1 MSCQLETN
9 QARCCE
15 PVSGFPDK
23 SASRPPKRCTMKV
36 ECFCRL
42 LACGLRRLRHH
53 GHHALVSCTKKGR
66 RRRLLSAAEQ
76 ATDSQRHVCNRL
88 PCKSPHPNESTSQNF
103 SGQGRAGQ
111 GRAGQ
116 GRAGQRERK
125 ASLPLSCCR
134 IRTHNHMHKH
144 PHSHGHVSWSSSRT
158 LLKRSVSAH
167 RRPAPPAT
175 KLFRGFVPWP

>member
-111 GRAGQ
+111 GRVGQ
-116 GRAGQRERK
+116 GRGSE
-125 ASLPLSCCR
+125 
-134 IRTHNHMHKH
+134 
-144 PHSHGHVSWSSSRT
+144 
-158 LLKRSVSAH
+158 
-167 RRPAPPAT
+167 RPASHSRAA
-175 KLFRGFVPWP
+175 GFAHTTTCTNTLTHTDTYPGVVPELY